1 MNKILQAF
9 ARTMLKA
16 GLAECSIEQQN
27 MFKRMYANGNLEIS
41 INDVVDKMP
50 EIRLDWAMLQVEAT
64 IQKNVKRELDFLT
77 QQDIVIP
84 EMQQ

>member
-1 MNKILQAF
+1 
-9 ARTMLKA
+9 
-16 GLAECSIEQQN
+16 
-27 MFKRMYANGNLEIS
+27 
-41 INDVVDKMP
+41 MP

>member
-9 ARTMLKA
+9 ARNMLKD

-27 MFKRMYANGNLEIS
+27 MFKRMYSNGNLELPID
-41 INDVVDKMP
+41 DVVDKMP
-50 EIRLDWAMLQVEAT
+50 EIRLDWAMIQVEAT
-64 IQKNVKRELDFLT
+64 IQKNIKRELDFLT
-77 QQDIVIP
+77 QQDIVVP